1 MKIATRILTVL
12 VLSIVA
18 LSLSFS
24 AFAAGGSFVQSP
36 SANDTPEIEN
46 SSSEDHECDGSLIIV
61 AYADRSKLS
70 EEDRAKLEKAYQR
83 INGVKNLTSICSE
96 LKALAAE
103 KGIPTANLAVS
114 DLFDISDKHDDVED
128 ATFQVSLKAETLG
141 NFVALL
147 HFVDGKWEIVDD
159 AKVVYEDDEAYLKFT
174 TKGLSPFAVVVDT
187 GKVLPESDNTAL
199 IVTLVIISVAE
210 AAALVTIL
218 IRFLLSKKTA

>member
-46 SSSEDHECDGSLIIV
+46 SSSEDHECDDSLIIV

-70 EEDRAKLEKAYQR
+70 EENRAKLEKAYQR

-96 LKALAAE
+96 LKALAEE